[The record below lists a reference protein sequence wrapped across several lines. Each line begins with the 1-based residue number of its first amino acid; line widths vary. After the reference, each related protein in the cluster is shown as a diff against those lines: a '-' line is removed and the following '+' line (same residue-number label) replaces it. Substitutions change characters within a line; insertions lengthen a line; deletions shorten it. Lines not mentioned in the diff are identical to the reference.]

1 MALSARGWR
10 AQLLKD
16 VDLHLL
22 RAVAEIAG
30 CLESTEGLNSG
41 EAVGIDLTQA
51 LRELETAAGRVQAA
65 QRRLSSL
72 VAATIAQAESLSGV
86 EGANSLHGIN
96 SPWFVSTGQGSLVLM
111 SDIERYLLMMSEA
124 VRRYRRA

>member
-51 LRELETAAGRVQAA
+51 LRELEMAAGEFK
-65 QRRLSSL
+65 RRRGDCRPWSQLQSLRLKVSL
-72 VAATIAQAESLSGV
+72 V
-86 EGANSLHGIN
+86 
-96 SPWFVSTGQGSLVLM
+96 
-111 SDIERYLLMMSEA
+111 
-124 VRRYRRA
+124 